1 MFSLTSQQRA
11 VKDLLIAR
19 IARAGYA
26 PSYREIADG
35 IGVRSTAGVHR
46 IIVALEQRGHIER
59 IPGHARAIRI
69 IGD

>member
-35 IGVRSTAGVHR
+35 IGVRSTV
-46 IIVALEQRGHIER
+46 ISL
-59 IPGHARAIRI
+59 
-69 IGD
+69 